1 MFRGNA
7 KMRAVG
13 IIMLVN
19 SAAAMGYVIY
29 LYCHLGAQSSE
40 KFSGYLYQILLV
52 FGFEV
57 YKIISGFVAF
67 RKAEDT
73 EESLAVRNNGII
85 MTGLSIV
92 WVYLAIRNHT
102 GGLGAVGGSF
112 SEFFMI
118 ATALVDLLCSQL
130 LILSAAGSE
139 EDIYDDGRE
148 ADTRNYICPKF
159 VVKN

>member
-1 MFRGNA
+1 
-7 KMRAVG
+7 
-13 IIMLVN
+13 
-19 SAAAMGYVIY
+19 
-29 LYCHLGAQSSE
+29 
-40 KFSGYLYQILLV
+40 
-52 FGFEV
+52 
-57 YKIISGFVAF
+57 
-67 RKAEDT
+67 
-73 EESLAVRNNGII
+73 
-85 MTGLSIV
+85 MTGLSIA

-148 ADTRNYICPKF
+148 ADTINYICPKF

>member
-1 MFRGNA
+1 MFRGNS

-13 IIMLVN
+13 IITLVN
-19 SAAAMGYVIY
+19 SAAAVGYVVY
-29 LYCHLGAQSSE
+29 LYCHIGAHSSE
-40 KFSGYLYQILLV
+40 AYPSYLYQLLLV

-73 EESLAVRNNGII
+73 DESLAVKNNGII
-85 MTGLSIV
+85 MTGLSIA

-118 ATALVDLLCSQL
+118 ATALIDLLCSQL
-130 LILSAAGSE
+130 LILSASGSE
-139 EDIYDDGRE
+139 KQDISDERTS
-148 ADTRNYICPKF
+148 DTQNYICPKF
-159 VVKN
+159 VLKN